1 MTHYHGTPIG
11 GSRQDVA
18 RFLVGRHA
26 LVPFFR
32 QDDMP
37 IVADVCQSFVLDNSA
52 FTIWKKGGE
61 MNYKGY
67 VDFVENWCK
76 HPSFDWAL
84 IPDIIDGSEAD
95 NDRFLDMWEIKAKG
109 VPVWHL
115 HESIDRLKRLIDS
128 YEIVSLGS
136 SGKWS
141 KPGERQWWF
150 RMTEVM
156 DSICDDEGRPPCKL
170 HGLRMLNPEVFTRL
184 PLSSA
189 DSTNAGR
196 NNCLV
201 QHFGRYAPP
210 TASQRTAVIA
220 DRIEFHNSS
229 AVWIRDKQLE
239 LFPTLKTNYNG
250 R

>member
-1 MTHYHGTPIG
+1 MIHYHGSPIG

-18 RFLVGRHA
+18 RFLIGRHA
-26 LVPFFR
+26 LVPYFR

-52 FTIWKKGGE
+52 FTIWKQGGKMDYE
-61 MNYKGY
+61 GY
-67 VDFVENWCK
+67 LAFVEHWYK

-84 IPDIIDGSEAD
+84 IPDVIDGTEQE
-95 NDRFLDMWEIKAKG
+95 NDEYLGRWETKAKG

-115 HESIDRLKRLIDS
+115 HESIERLKMLCDQ
-128 YEIVSLGS
+128 YEVVALGS

-141 KPGERQWWF
+141 MPGEEQWWF
-150 RMTEVM
+150 RMSEAM
-156 DSICDDEGRPPCKL
+156 DAICDEEGRPPCRL

-184 PLSSA
+184 PLASA

-210 TASQRTAVIA
+210 TAAQRTAVIA
-220 DRIEFHNSS
+220 DRIEAHNSAAIWVRS
-229 AVWIRDKQLE
+229 AQMKLAI
-239 LFPTLKTNYNG
+239 
-250 R
+250 